1 MASTYGQAAKALL
14 LGLCCLL
21 AACDTAAPAGEPS
34 PATSSP
40 AASPSVA
47 PAASDDPSMGVTAVR
62 WPDHLDELSAL
73 LEKLPPTLLD
83 ANRDVYVDDEDSPM
97 ATALY
102 GDLVHLSADVEHE
115 TIDTAS
121 GKPELVTAEESLAA
135 LFNLGL
141 ACDKKT
147 YQGTIRPLAGGQGP
161 GFGKKSSA
169 KTRWFSCT
177 IGEAEGNEDYTGYAI
192 GWTRGKSAWLVI
204 ADAGEPA
211 ARAMV
216 GALVEAG

>member
-1 MASTYGQAAKALL
+1 M
-14 LGLCCLL
+14 
-21 AACDTAAPAGEPS
+21 
-34 PATSSP
+34 
-40 AASPSVA
+40 
-47 PAASDDPSMGVTAVR
+47 
-62 WPDHLDELSAL
+62 
-73 LEKLPPTLLD
+73 
-83 ANRDVYVDDEDSPM
+83 
-97 ATALY
+97 
-102 GDLVHLSADVEHE
+102 EHE

-161 GFGKKSSA
+161 GSEEVVGQDPLVLLHD
-169 KTRWFSCT
+169 RR
-177 IGEAEGNEDYTGYAI
+177 GGGNEDYTGYAI

-216 GALVEAG
+216 GALVEAGG